1 MKQTIFCFLN
11 LFLIFHVN
19 TGYPGDISSDIQSLK
34 NIDRLIQR
42 SINNNEIPGA
52 VAIILKSNQILYH
65 KSFGFSDKD
74 SKSLMEKNS
83 IFRIASMT
91 KAITSV
97 GIMML
102 AEDGKLLLS
111 DPVSKYIPEFKNPT
125 VIESIDISSGKIL
138 KTIPASRE
146 IQIIDLLTHTS
157 GIGYP
162 FIPSNLDRSYR
173 EGNIFDGLTAKPVIL
188 SELIRNLSRQPL
200 LFEPGSSYAYG
211 LNNDVLG
218 YVIEII
224 AGMTLDSFFKKMI
237 FEPLKMDDTYFYLPE
252 EKESRLVTLYAGNED
267 KDIKK
272 SDGTESDIYLDNPN
286 YPISGAKTMF
296 SGGAGLS
303 STAYDYSLFL
313 SMLLNEGKYD
323 EQRLL
328 SQNSVKLMRT
338 ALIDTDSDGNSDF
351 GLGFDVIT
359 HPKQSNELS
368 SVGSYSWGGAFYTTY
383 WIDPQNKLIGI
394 FMSQIRPYNHLSVA
408 TEFKNLVYQSIN

>member
-1 MKQTIFCFLN
+1 MKQTIFYFLN
-11 LFLIFHVN
+11 LFLIFHFN
-19 TGYPGDISSDIQSLK
+19 TGYPGDISSNIQGLK

-42 SINNNEIPGA
+42 SINDNEIPGA
-52 VAIILKSNQILYH
+52 VAIILKNNQILYH

-102 AEDGKLLLS
+102 AEDGKILLS
-111 DPVSKYIPEFKNPT
+111 DPVSKYISEFNNPT

-173 EGNIFDGLTAKPVIL
+173 EGDIFDGLTAKPIIL

-394 FMSQIRPYNHLSVA
+394 FMSQVRPYNHLSVA

>member
-1 MKQTIFCFLN
+1 MKQTIFYFLN
-11 LFLIFHVN
+11 LFFFFYFN
-19 TGYPGDISSDIQSLK
+19 TGYPRDISSDIQGLK

-42 SINNNEIPGA
+42 SINDNEIPGA
-52 VAIILKSNQILYH
+52 VAIILQNNQILYH

-102 AEDGKLLLS
+102 AEDGKILLS
-111 DPVSKYIPEFKNPT
+111 DPVSKYIPEFNNPT

-173 EGNIFDGLTAKPVIL
+173 EGNIFDGLTAKPIIL

-394 FMSQIRPYNHLSVA
+394 FMSQVRPYNHLSVA

>member
-1 MKQTIFCFLN
+1 MKKTVFYFLH
-11 LFLIFHVN
+11 LFFIFHVN
-19 TGYPGDISSDIQSLK
+19 TGHPQDKPSNIEGLE
-34 NIDRLIQR
+34 NIDLLIQR
-42 SINNNEIPGA
+42 SINDNEIPGA
-52 VAIILKSNQILYH
+52 VAIIIKNNQILYH

-74 SKSLMEKNS
+74 SKSLMKKNS

-102 AEDGKLLLS
+102 VEDEKLLLS
-111 DPVSKYIPEFKNPT
+111 DPVSKYIPELKNPN
-125 VIESIDISSGKIL
+125 VIESIDLSSGKVQEI
-138 KTIPASRE
+138 IPALRE
-146 IQIIDLLTHTS
+146 IQIKDLLTHTS

-162 FIPSNLDRSYR
+162 FIPSNLDRPYSD
-173 EGNIFDGLTAKPVIL
+173 GNIFDGLTAKPIIL
-188 SELIRNLSRQPL
+188 SEFIRNLSRQPL
-200 LFEPGSSYAYG
+200 LFQPGSSYAYG
-211 LNNDVLG
+211 LNTDVLG
-218 YVIEII
+218 YVIEIV

-237 FEPLKMDDTYFYLPE
+237 FEPLEMEDTYFYLPD
-252 EKESRLVTLYAGNED
+252 EKEFRLVTLYAGNED
-267 KDIKK
+267 KGVKE
-272 SDGTESDIYLDNPN
+272 SDGTESDIYLDDPN

-313 SMLLNEGKYD
+313 SMLLNEGEYGEK
-323 EQRLL
+323 RLL

-338 ALIDTDSDGNSDF
+338 ALIDRDGDGNSDF

-359 HPKQSNELS
+359 HPKQFNELS
-368 SVGSYSWGGAFYTTY
+368 SIGSYSWGGAFYTTY

-394 FMSQIRPYNHLSVA
+394 FMSQVRPYNHLSVA

>member
-1 MKQTIFCFLN
+1 MKKTIFFFLN
-11 LFLIFHVN
+11 LFFILHIN
-19 TGYPGDISSDIQSLK
+19 TGYPGDIPSDIQGLK
-34 NIDRLIQR
+34 NIDLVIQR
-42 SINNNEIPGA
+42 SINDNEIPGA
-52 VAIILKSNQILYH
+52 VAIIIKNNRILYY

-102 AEDGKLLLS
+102 IEDGKLLLS
-111 DPVSKYIPEFKNPT
+111 DPVSKYIPEFKNPN
-125 VIESIDISSGKIL
+125 VIESVDISSGKIL
-138 KTIPASRE
+138 ETIPASRE
-146 IQIIDLLTHTS
+146 IQIKDLLTHTS

-162 FIPSNLDRSYR
+162 FIPSNLDRSYS
-173 EGNIFDGLTAKPVIL
+173 EGNIFDGLTAKPIIL
-188 SELIRNLSRQPL
+188 KEFIRNLSRQPL
-200 LFEPGSSYAYG
+200 LFDPGSSYAYG
-211 LNNDVLG
+211 LNTDVLG
-218 YVIEII
+218 YVIEIV
-224 AGMTLDSFFKKMI
+224 AGMTLDSFFKEMI
-237 FEPLKMDDTYFYLPE
+237 FKPLKMNDTYFYLPK

-267 KDIKK
+267 KGIKK

-313 SMLLNEGKYD
+313 SMLLNEGEYD

-338 ALIDTDSDGNSDF
+338 ALIDRDNDERADF

-359 HPKQSNELS
+359 HPKQSDEFS
-368 SVGSYSWGGAFYTTY
+368 SIGSYSWGGAFYTTY

-394 FMSQIRPYNHLSVA
+394 FMSQVRPYNHLSVA

>member
-1 MKQTIFCFLN
+1 MKQIIFYFLN

-19 TGYPGDISSDIQSLK
+19 TGHPGDISSDIQGLK
-34 NIDRLIQR
+34 NIDHLIQR
-42 SINNNEIPGA
+42 SINDNEIPGA
-52 VAIILKSNQILYH
+52 VAIILQNNQILYH

-111 DPVSKYIPEFKNPT
+111 DPVSKYIPEFNNPT

-173 EGNIFDGLTAKPVIL
+173 EGNIFDGLTAKPIIL

-237 FEPLKMDDTYFYLPE
+237 FEPLKMNDTYFYLPE

-394 FMSQIRPYNHLSVA
+394 FMSQVRPYNHLSVA